1 MNTFSALID
10 TLLAASPVRRSAI
23 EQVIRETFERPK
35 AVLALDMSGF
45 SLSVRREGILPY
57 LCQIRRM
64 QKLTLPIV
72 LSFGG
77 ELVKFEA
84 DNLLAVFEDAAQ
96 ATEAAL
102 AMMDA
107 AAVESIAK
115 EPPLAFSIGIDYGD
129 ILLLDRV
136 DCFGDAVNLAHK
148 LGEDTALPGEVLI
161 TAEVIKFL
169 EGKSQFRLHQMD
181 LAISGLEL
189 VVYRITHADP

>member
-107 AAVESIAK
+107 AAVESIAQ

>member
-10 TLLAASPVRRSAI
+10 TLLAASPDRRSAI

-64 QKLTLPIV
+64 QKLSLPIV

-84 DNLLAVFEDAAQ
+84 DNLLAVFEDAAH

-107 AAVESIAK
+107 AAGESSAT
-115 EPPLAFSIGIDYGD
+115 ERPLAFSIGIDYGD

>member
-1 MNTFSALID
+1 
-10 TLLAASPVRRSAI
+10 
-23 EQVIRETFERPK
+23 
-35 AVLALDMSGF
+35 
-45 SLSVRREGILPY
+45 
-57 LCQIRRM
+57 
-64 QKLTLPIV
+64 
-72 LSFGG
+72 
-77 ELVKFEA
+77 
-84 DNLLAVFEDAAQ
+84 
-96 ATEAAL
+96 
-102 AMMDA
+102 MDA
-107 AAVESIAK
+107 AAGESSAT
-115 EPPLAFSIGIDYGD
+115 ERPLAFSIGIDYGD